1 MPGENFMSVSVI
13 ADDSGLG
20 DAFSTAL
27 FLMDI
32 DEGKKL
38 VENTDGIEAIWVL
51 PDGEIVYSSGFEA
64 YTFEYEM

>member
-1 MPGENFMSVSVI
+1 
-13 ADDSGLG
+13 
-20 DAFSTAL
+20 
-27 FLMDI
+27 MDI

-38 VENTDGIEAIWVL
+38 VENTDGIEAMWVL